1 MRVPHTILVD
11 LWIVLALVVDS
22 NELNR
27 GVEIDILVI
36 LYSSTGELKHSH
48 YPHNLNNLSTIISL
62 SCAAEIY
69 IRHRPSKLLCTA
81 VSREE
86 DQCHLKLCK
95 DI

>member
-69 IRHRPSKLLCTA
+69 IYA
-81 VSREE
+81 IG
-86 DQCHLKLCK
+86 HLSFYAQLSAERKTNV
-95 DI
+95 I